1 MLELK
6 GIGTVLVL
14 LSGSAVGIFSAL
26 MRRHTMSTSEE
37 SGSQPADDVVD
48 DTAKQAE
55 TTLILFEET

>member
-1 MLELK
+1 
-6 GIGTVLVL
+6 
-14 LSGSAVGIFSAL
+14 

-55 TTLILFEET
+55 TTLVLFEET